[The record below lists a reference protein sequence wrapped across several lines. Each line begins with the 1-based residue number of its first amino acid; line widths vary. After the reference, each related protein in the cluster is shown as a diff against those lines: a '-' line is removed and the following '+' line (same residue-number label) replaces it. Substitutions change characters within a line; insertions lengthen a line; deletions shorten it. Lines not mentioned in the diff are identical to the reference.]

1 MYLCIKVFKHT
12 CISKS
17 RLINDKQEGNIPNL
31 GISDHSQV
39 VRLGKMW
46 KNIGQYTYIR
56 AMTCPE
62 TPKHLTNFNHCMMT
76 INSRGLAGG
85 RGGVFRTA
93 VGMNSI
99 YCSYFFRTIS
109 YWFPWQVSCTHSHVS
124 SSISLLYSYQ
134 TSYRTSVN
142 VMLIRTRA
150 WKKFEAILKIAA
162 NQTAI
167 KQTTTTTYRHIAH
180 WNCTQ
185 TNRTQITFVQH
196 LKKRG
201 NRA

>member
-56 AMTCPE
+56 AMTCQGTHLIIYLVFFRGPERQE
-62 TPKHLTNFNHCMMT
+62 TPKHLTNFNHCVMT

-85 RGGVFRTA
+85 RGGY
-93 VGMNSI
+93 SE
-99 YCSYFFRTIS
+99 
-109 YWFPWQVSCTHSHVS
+109 Q
-124 SSISLLYSYQ
+124 LL
-134 TSYRTSVN
+134 
-142 VMLIRTRA
+142 A
-150 WKKFEAILKIAA
+150 
-162 NQTAI
+162 
-167 KQTTTTTYRHIAH
+167 
-180 WNCTQ
+180 
-185 TNRTQITFVQH
+185 
-196 LKKRG
+196 
-201 NRA
+201 

>member
-1 MYLCIKVFKHT
+1 
-12 CISKS
+12 
-17 RLINDKQEGNIPNL
+17 
-31 GISDHSQV
+31 
-39 VRLGKMW
+39 MW

-56 AMTCPE
+56 AMTCQGTHLIIYLVFFRGPE
-62 TPKHLTNFNHCMMT
+62 RQEIPKHLTNFNHCMMT

-85 RGGVFRTA
+85 RGGGGYSEQLLAWTRFIVHIFLEQFHIGFHDRFLA
-93 VGMNSI
+93 RIHM
-99 YCSYFFRTIS
+99 Y
-109 YWFPWQVSCTHSHVS
+109 HHVLAYY
-124 SSISLLYSYQ
+124 IHIKPHIEHQ
-134 TSYRTSVN
+134 W
-142 VMLIRTRA
+142 MLIRTRA

-196 LKKRG
+196 LKKTSLG
-201 NRA
+201 

>member
-1 MYLCIKVFKHT
+1 MYLCIQVFKHT

-99 YCSYFFRTIS
+99 YCSYFFQNNFIL
-109 YWFPWQVSCTHSHVS
+109 VSMTGFLHASC
-124 SSISLLYSYQ
+124 ISLLYSYQ

-142 VMLIRTRA
+142 V
-150 WKKFEAILKIAA
+150 
-162 NQTAI
+162 NQN
-167 KQTTTTTYRHIAH
+167 QGMEE
-180 WNCTQ
+180 
-185 TNRTQITFVQH
+185 V
-196 LKKRG
+196 RG
-201 NRA
+201 HT

>member
-1 MYLCIKVFKHT
+1 MTCQGTHLIT
-12 CISKS
+12 CIYLVFF
-17 RLINDKQEGNIPNL
+17 RGPE
-31 GISDHSQV
+31 
-39 VRLGKMW
+39 RE
-46 KNIGQYTYIR
+46 
-56 AMTCPE
+56 E

-99 YCSYFFRTIS
+99 YCSYFLEQFHIGFHDRFLARIHM
-109 YWFPWQVSCTHSHVS
+109 YHHVLAYY
-124 SSISLLYSYQ
+124 IHIKPHIEHQ
-134 TSYRTSVN
+134 W
-142 VMLIRTRA
+142 MLIRTRA
-150 WKKFEAILKIAA
+150 WKKFETILKIAA

-196 LKKRG
+196 LKKTLPRIEWLNLCVWVSLHINICQVQSLKYWKYG
-201 NRA
+201 KWN

>member
-12 CISKS
+12 CISMS

-56 AMTCPE
+56 AMTCQGTYLIIYLVFFRGPERQE

-85 RGGVFRTA
+85 RGG
-93 VGMNSI
+93 GLPNSCWHELDLLFI
-99 YCSYFFRTIS
+99 FF
-109 YWFPWQVSCTHSHVS
+109 
-124 SSISLLYSYQ
+124 
-134 TSYRTSVN
+134 
-142 VMLIRTRA
+142 
-150 WKKFEAILKIAA
+150 
-162 NQTAI
+162 
-167 KQTTTTTYRHIAH
+167 
-180 WNCTQ
+180 
-185 TNRTQITFVQH
+185 
-196 LKKRG
+196 
-201 NRA
+201 